1 MDLQILPSKL
11 AGTVTVPPSK
21 SIAHR
26 MIIAAALADGVSQI
40 SNLNPSVDI
49 LATMDCMRALGAKIN
64 FNKDTAVIEGVKNA
78 PGARVVPNKAI
89 LDCHE
94 SGSTLRF
101 LIPVASALGV
111 NAEFTGSGKLPQRP
125 ITTFTDE
132 LPRHGISF
140 DFSGANSGDSLP
152 CRVSGQLRAG
162 SYKIDGSVSSQFI
175 TGLLFALTLTEGN
188 SEIIIMNGFNS
199 KPYVDITLD
208 VLNEFDAEITESDT
222 GYRICGKHLNPHNS
236 AVEGDYSQAA
246 FFYVANALGANL
258 EIRGL
263 NEKSQQGDRKIVEI
277 CDKFTQSKDTF
288 ELDCSDIPD
297 LVPILAVL
305 ACFCRG
311 KSKLTNIA
319 RLRVKECDRL
329 AAMEI
334 CLNRIGGHV
343 STNEDSLEIE
353 GVESLRG
360 GEVECFNDH
369 RIAMSMA
376 IAATRC
382 ESPLIIR
389 SAECVRKSFPNF
401 FEVYKAI
408 NGKFSEI

>member
-1 MDLQILPSKL
+1 MDLQIFPSKL
-11 AGTVTVPPSK
+11 MGTVTVPPSK
-21 SIAHR
+21 SVAHR
-26 MIIAAALADGVSQI
+26 MIIAAALADGVSKI

-64 FNKDTAVIEGVKNA
+64 FNENTAVIEGVKNA
-78 PGARVVPNKAI
+78 PDKAT
-89 LDCHE
+89 LNCHE

-111 NAEFTGSGKLPQRP
+111 NVEFIGSGKLPQRP

-132 LPRHGISF
+132 LPQHGVSF
-140 DFSGANSGDSLP
+140 NFSKAKGGDSLP
-152 CRVSGQLRAG
+152 CRVSGQLCAG

-188 SEIIIMNGFNS
+188 SEIMIINGFNS

-208 VLNEFDAEITESDT
+208 VLHKFGAEIVETDT
-222 GYRICGKHLNPHNS
+222 GYQICGKPLNPHNS

-246 FFYVANALGANL
+246 FFYVASALGANL
-258 EIRGL
+258 EICGL
-263 NEKSQQGDRKIVEI
+263 NEKSRQGDREIMEI
-277 CDKFTQSKDTF
+277 CEQFTKFEKAF

-311 KSKLTNIA
+311 KSKLTNVA

-329 AAMEI
+329 SAMEI
-334 CLNRIGGHV
+334 CLNRIGGCV
-343 STNEDSLEIE
+343 TANEDCLEIE
-353 GVESLRG
+353 GVKSLRG
-360 GEVECFNDH
+360 GEVDCFNDH

-389 SAECVRKSFPNF
+389 GAECVRKSFPDF
-401 FEVYKAI
+401 FEVYKTI
-408 NGKFSEI
+408 NGKFSKI

>member
-1 MDLQILPSKL
+1 MDLQIFPSKL
-11 AGTVTVPPSK
+11 LGIVTVPPSK

-26 MIIAAALADGVSQI
+26 MIIAAALTDGISQI
-40 SNLNPSVDI
+40 SNLNPSADI

-64 FNKDTAVIEGVKNA
+64 FNENMAVIEGVKNA
-78 PGARVVPNKAI
+78 PDKAI

-101 LIPVASALGV
+101 LIPVVSALGV
-111 NAEFTGSGKLPQRP
+111 NAEFIGSGKLPQRP

-132 LPRHGISF
+132 LPQHGISF
-140 DFSGANSGDSLP
+140 DFSRANSGDSLP
-152 CRVSGQLRAG
+152 CRISGQLRAG

-175 TGLLFALTLTEGN
+175 TGLLFALTLTKGN
-188 SEIIIMNGFNS
+188 SEITIMNGFNS

-208 VLNEFDAEITESDT
+208 VLNEFGAEITEIDT
-222 GYRICGKHLNPHNS
+222 GYQICGRRLNPHNNTI
-236 AVEGDYSQAA
+236 EGDYSQAA

-263 NEKSQQGDRKIVEI
+263 NEKSRQGDRKIVEI
-277 CDKFTQSKDTF
+277 CEQFTQFKNAF

-305 ACFCRG
+305 ACFCHG
-311 KSKLTNIA
+311 KSRLTNVA

-329 AAMEI
+329 TAMEI
-334 CLNRIGGHV
+334 CLNRIGGRVMV
-343 STNEDSLEIE
+343 SEDCLDVE

-376 IAATRC
+376 IAATHC

-389 SAECVRKSFPNF
+389 GAECVRKSFPNF
-401 FEVYKAI
+401 FEVYKSI
-408 NGKFSEI
+408 NGKFSKI

>member
-1 MDLQILPSKL
+1 MDLQIIPSEL
-11 AGTVTVPPSK
+11 RGTVTVPPSK
-21 SIAHR
+21 SVAHR
-26 MIIAAALADGVSQI
+26 MIIAAALADGFSRI
-40 SNLNPSVDI
+40 SNLNPSADI
-49 LATMDCMRALGAKIN
+49 LATMDCMRSLGAKIDFSN
-64 FNKDTAVIEGVKNA
+64 NTAVIEGIKNL
-78 PGARVVPNKAI
+78 PDKAV
-89 LDCHE
+89 LDCCE

-101 LIPVASALGV
+101 LIPVACALGV
-111 NAEFTGSGKLPQRP
+111 NAEFIGSGKLPQRP
-125 ITTFTDE
+125 ITTFTEE
-132 LPRHGISF
+132 LPRHGITF
-140 DFSGANSGDSLP
+140 DFSDAKSGDSLP
-152 CRVSGQLRAG
+152 CCVSGKLTAG
-162 SYKIDGSVSSQFI
+162 QYTVDGSVSSQFI

-188 SEIIIMNGFNS
+188 SEIVIINKFNS

-208 VLNEFDAEITESDT
+208 VLRSFGGKILETENKYQIR
-222 GYRICGKHLNPHNS
+222 GGKRLQPHNS

-263 NEKSQQGDRKIVEI
+263 NEKSRQGDKKIVEI
-277 CDKFTQSKDTF
+277 CDRFTKTGNAF

-305 ACFCRG
+305 ASFCHG
-311 KSKLTNIA
+311 KSKLTNVA
-319 RLRVKECDRL
+319 RLRIKECDRL
-329 AAMEI
+329 AAMET

-343 STNEDSLEIE
+343 TTSENCLKIE

-382 ESPLIIR
+382 EGPLIIR
-389 SAECVRKSFPNF
+389 GAECVRKSFPNF
-401 FEVYKAI
+401 FDVYRRIGGSFEEV
-408 NGKFSEI
+408 